1 MYRNAHH
8 HLRSLTAEGPGYE
21 CESAEHNHVQDTTR
35 VVPVVSGRGDPD
47 VPDALDVLIA
57 PKPPAELSYRLE
69 VVVAE
74 GADEDRRRVPLL
86 HEPARKVERPRGQAV
101 GRVGVVVDDP
111 DPHGP
116 EPPAPYLRVAIDSVT
131 SAAPRT
137 RSRRMGLSF
146 RGAALWGS

>member
-1 MYRNAHH
+1 MYRNDHH
-8 HLRSLTAEGPGYE
+8 QLGSLTAEGSGYE
-21 CESAEHNHVQDTTR
+21 CESAEHKHVQDTLP

-57 PKPPAELSYRLE
+57 PQPPAQLSYRLE

-86 HEPARKVERPRGQAV
+86 HEPARKDERPRGQAV
-101 GRVGVVVDDP
+101 RRVGVVVDDP

-116 EPPAPYLRVAIDSVT
+116 EPPAPYLRVEIDSVT
-131 SAAPRT
+131 SSAPRT
-137 RSRRMGLSF
+137 MSRRIGLSF
-146 RGAALWGS
+146 RRA